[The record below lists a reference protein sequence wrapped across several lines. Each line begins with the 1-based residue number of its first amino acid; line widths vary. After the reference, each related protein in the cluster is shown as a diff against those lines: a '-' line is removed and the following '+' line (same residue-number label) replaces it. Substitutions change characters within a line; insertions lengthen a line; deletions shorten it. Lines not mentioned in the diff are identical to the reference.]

1 MRTDGEKPGAGRRR
15 GAAAP
20 QEQRTALVCAADLL
34 ARQEQSR
41 RRLHD
46 KLRRRGYGEEET
58 AAALDRLEERH
69 YLDDEEL
76 CRRQFRF
83 LYESSRNSVR
93 QIMAKLMTRG
103 FSRELVEACVPED
116 ASARDQAAAAKQ
128 LRVKF
133 RPEADRRKMMAS
145 LCRAGFSPDDAR
157 IAVEG
162 FAADGMD
169 ED

>member
-1 MRTDGEKPGAGRRR
+1 MRTDGRRAAAGGRR
-15 GAAAP
+15 GTATG
-20 QEQRTALVCAADLL
+20 QEQRTALACAADLL

-58 AAALDRLEERH
+58 AAALDKLEERR
-69 YLDDEEL
+69 YLDDEDL

-116 ASARDQAAAAKQ
+116 ASARDKAAAAKQ

-133 RPEADRRKMMAS
+133 RPAEDCRKMMAS

-157 IAVEG
+157 IAVED